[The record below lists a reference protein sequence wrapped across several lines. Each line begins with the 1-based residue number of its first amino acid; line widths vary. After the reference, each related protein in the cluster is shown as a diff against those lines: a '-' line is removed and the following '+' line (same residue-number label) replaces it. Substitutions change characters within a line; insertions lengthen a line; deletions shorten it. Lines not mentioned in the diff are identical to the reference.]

1 MSNEFR
7 EYIIKER
14 VGGQGYGDCYAALK
28 KTDSIKKVYIL
39 KTLIGNK
46 ITGDN
51 IKALQ
56 NEIKILEELN
66 KELNSKYIPVL
77 YDADRYNYP
86 TKENIEKNNENIINL
101 ESIKEKKAQPY
112 YVIDYFSRGN
122 LYMYVTKF
130 KDLREKNILQE
141 KHIKLIFKKI
151 LKGVQYCH
159 NKNICHLDLK
169 PANIVFDKKFEPT
182 IIDYGFSDIFNGL
195 EIKKGSPGTDD
206 YRCPEMIEKNEFNGF
221 QADVF
226 SLGAILFN
234 LETGLAGFA
243 TSHKNDSFY
252 KHIIN
257 KNIGY
262 YWNIFKDLNF
272 ELSDEFK
279 ELYLKMVSP
288 NPLNRPKI
296 NQILESEWMQ
306 KINNLNE
313 KEKESLEM
321 EVFNLLNSLYNLLQK
336 ENEIIIAKGYE
347 SKQFDMRSIS
357 TKMIFSNYNDL
368 KPTKISNDTIMFNNY
383 IIMKGYLEPID
394 FMNYLVD
401 EVCVSF
407 KKNNPFFEFSQK
419 SLRFRVTF
427 EIENDD
433 EDEEIIVQIELFK
446 YEDERYLLEFI
457 KLEGEFSRYYNLFL
471 EIKKIICEKILK
483 N

>member
-1 MSNEFR
+1 
-7 EYIIKER
+7 
-14 VGGQGYGDCYAALK
+14 
-28 KTDSIKKVYIL
+28 
-39 KTLIGNK
+39 
-46 ITGDN
+46 
-51 IKALQ
+51 
-56 NEIKILEELN
+56 
-66 KELNSKYIPVL
+66 
-77 YDADRYNYP
+77 
-86 TKENIEKNNENIINL
+86 
-101 ESIKEKKAQPY
+101 
-112 YVIDYFSRGN
+112 
-122 LYMYVTKF
+122 
-130 KDLREKNILQE
+130 
-141 KHIKLIFKKI
+141 
-151 LKGVQYCH
+151 
-159 NKNICHLDLK
+159 
-169 PANIVFDKKFEPT
+169 
-182 IIDYGFSDIFNGL
+182 
-195 EIKKGSPGTDD
+195 
-206 YRCPEMIEKNEFNGF
+206 
-221 QADVF
+221 
-226 SLGAILFN
+226 
-234 LETGLAGFA
+234 
-243 TSHKNDSFY
+243 
-252 KHIIN
+252 
-257 KNIGY
+257 
-262 YWNIFKDLNF
+262 
-272 ELSDEFK
+272 
-279 ELYLKMVSP
+279 MVSP

-368 KPTKISNDTIMFNNY
+368 KPTKISNDTIIFNNY

-407 KKNNPFFEFSQK
+407 KKNNPIFEFSQK